1 MRVGVVTT
9 SYPRAP
15 GDPAGNF
22 VAGFAH
28 YLARRGHTV
37 EIVAAGPGNDRDGD
51 LPVHRV
57 TLGAGLFFDQGAP
70 DKLESDYSLFFHAPL
85 FTAALLAET
94 RRHRWDR
101 VVSHWLV
108 PSGLV
113 AATLGIPHL
122 AIAHSADVH
131 LAARPLLAD
140 AVAATLARSRIVFVA
155 EHLRQRLLRAIRM
168 GRLRQNV
175 SDHSLTFPMGIDL
188 PAPRDRA
195 AARARFG
202 LAAAERTVVFLGR
215 RVPIKGLDVLS
226 AAMRQLP
233 GVTLLVAGDGPETAS
248 GRLLGELRGEARDD
262 LLAAADVVVI
272 PSRPQGS
279 RTEGAPM
286 VLVEALAAGAP
297 VVASDLPGI
306 RETAGGAARL
316 VPPGDAT
323 ALARAIRAVLDQ
335 PPDPSPG
342 RVVAARRSWDV
353 VGPLLHD
360 ALMTV

>member
-28 YLARRGHTV
+28 YLARRGHSV
-37 EIVAAGPGNDRDGD
+37 EIVAAGPGSDRDGD

-57 TLGAGLFFDQGAP
+57 TFGAGLFYDGGAP
-70 DKLESDYSLFFHAPL
+70 DRLESEWSHSFRVPL
-85 FTAALLAET
+85 FTAALLAAT

-101 VVSHWLV
+101 VVSHWLL

-131 LAARPLLAD
+131 LAARPLVAD
-140 AVAATLARSRIVFVA
+140 AVAAALSRSRIVFVA
-155 EHLRQRLLRAIRM
+155 EHLRRRLLAAIRI
-168 GRLRQNV
+168 GRLRQKV
-175 SDHSLTFPMGIDL
+175 SEYSLTFPMGIDL
-188 PAPRDRA
+188 PERRDRA
-195 AARARFG
+195 AARERFG
-202 LAAAERTVVFLGR
+202 LAPGEPTVAFLGR

-226 AAMRQLP
+226 RAMRHLP
-233 GVTLLVAGDGPETAS
+233 DVTLLVAGGGNEPTT
-248 GRLLGELRGEARDD
+248 GRILGELRGEARDD
-262 LLAAADVVVI
+262 LLAAADVLAL
-272 PSRPQGS
+272 PSLPQGG

-286 VLVEALAAGAP
+286 VLIEALAAGLP

-306 RETAGGAARL
+306 RETAHGAARL
-316 VPPGDAT
+316 VPPGDPV
-323 ALARAIRAVLDQ
+323 ALARALRAVLDD
-335 PPDPSPG
+335 PPAPDQG
-342 RVVAARRSWDV
+342 RAVAARRSWDV
-353 VGPLLHD
+353 VGPNLHD